1 MLLWSHYIF
10 DMKPFL
16 RPESNHDKHLK
27 TQPKGDNDQQRKRL
41 NLSIWKKN
49 NIANKKTEAGDHTL
63 SSDKDLRDIDFDGVA
78 NTKTGIKDH
87 PLPSEKDLRDIKIDG
102 ADYNLFLRKVSK
114 LYM

>member
-49 NIANKKTEAGDHTL
+49 NIANTL

-87 PLPSEKDLRDIKIDG
+87 PLPSEKDLRDINIDG

-114 LYM
+114 L